1 MHGPITKI
9 LLLKPCTLHLEP
21 FLQSNCESGVI
32 MNDKHYRLGCDIGG
46 TFTDF
51 VLLNDQTGELTI
63 NKCLTTPKDP
73 SDAVEQ
79 GIRELEVKVPGF
91 VEKMDEVIHGT
102 TLVIN
107 SIIERKGARTGLI
120 TTKGFRDV
128 LELGREIR
136 YAPYDIF
143 SEYPKPLVPRQ
154 FRLEVDERVR
164 SDGSILKPLD
174 PEEAK
179 QVVRT
184 LAAMG
189 VESIAVCLINSFE
202 NPAHE
207 LMIKEIIE
215 KEAPHASVSVSYH
228 VLPQIREYERTS
240 TTVTN
245 AYVKPLT
252 GSYLARLSGRLES
265 IGCKGKLFIMLSS
278 GGITSV
284 DTAARFPVRIIES
297 GPTAAVIAG
306 QYYGKMFDLP
316 DMFCFD
322 MGGTTAKSCLIQ
334 RGVAGVVPTFEVG
347 RVQRF
352 MKGSG
357 LTIQVPVVDLMEIG
371 AGGGSIARVSKLGTL
386 QVGPE
391 SSAADPGPTCYAR
404 GGQDPCVTDADLLLG
419 YLDEN
424 YFLGGEMKLDK
435 EAAKRTVMEK
445 ISKPLGVSFIQAIWG
460 IHDLINETMA
470 AAAKTHIAEKGG
482 NPKIVTVAAFGGA
495 GPVHAYGLAKKL
507 GAPRL
512 IVPPNAGVGSALGFF
527 TAPRAF
533 DLVRSHKVSLADANF
548 AEIERLFQELE
559 AQGDKTLKKAGKEEA
574 VRFERSLDM
583 RFVGQGSE
591 TNVPVAERDFM
602 RMKKEEIRK
611 KFDLIYEKLYGR
623 TYPDSAVEFINFKVR
638 ASLPERFFKFT
649 KLARKGQ
656 SLKAAIKGQRPAYSG
671 FTKDFIPYTVYDR
684 YKLFPDAKFKGP
696 AIIEEKE
703 STVIVGEDA
712 TVSVD
717 HYGFL
722 WVDLKA
728 GERRKAKGAR
738 DKMLGERTKLKAMK
752 PKAKVPKP
760 KVREPKL
767 KAKVTKPKLKVKSS
781 RLKAPSTKGK
791 AKRAIR
797 KSK

>member
-1 MHGPITKI
+1 MVEK
-9 LLLKPCTLHLEP
+9 
-21 FLQSNCESGVI
+21 F
-32 MNDKHYRLGCDIGG
+32 YRLGCDIGG

-51 VLLNDQTGELTI
+51 VLLNDETGEI
-63 NKCLTTPKDP
+63 KIYKCLTTPKDP
-73 SDAVEQ
+73 SDAVEH
-79 GIRELEVKVPGF
+79 GIKEMEKNTPGF
-91 VEKMDEVIHGT
+91 VGKTDELIHGT

-107 SIIERKGARTGLI
+107 SIIERKGAKTGLI

-128 LELGREIR
+128 LEIGRGIR
-136 YAPYDIF
+136 YAPYDVCAEF
-143 SEYPKPLVPRQ
+143 PKPLIPRQ

-164 SDGSILKPLD
+164 SDGTVLKPLD
-174 PEEAK
+174 PEEAR
-179 QVVRT
+179 QRIRS
-184 LAAMG
+184 LLNMG

-202 NPAHE
+202 NPTHE
-207 LMIKEIIE
+207 LMLKEIIE
-215 KEAPHASVSVSYH
+215 KEAPGMSVSISYH
-228 VLPQIREYERTS
+228 VLPQIKEYERTS
-240 TTVTN
+240 TTATN

-252 GSYLARLSGRLES
+252 GRYLSKLSGRLTS
-265 IGCKGKLFIMLSS
+265 IGFNVKLFIMLSS
-278 GGITSV
+278 GGVTSV
-284 DTAARFPVRIIES
+284 ETAAEFPVRIIES

-306 QYYGKMFDLP
+306 QYYGKHFNIP
-316 DMFCFD
+316 EMFCFD

-334 RGVAGVVPTFEVG
+334 KGVAGVVPTFEVG

-371 AGGGSIARVSKLGTL
+371 AGGGSIAKVSKLGTL

-391 SSAADPGPTCYAR
+391 SSSADPGPICYAR

-424 YFLGGEMKLDK
+424 YFLGGEMKLDR
-435 EAAKRTVMEK
+435 EAAKKGVMER
-445 ISKPLGVSFIQAIWG
+445 IAKPLGVTFVQAIWG

-482 NPKIVTVAAFGGA
+482 NPKIVTVSAFGGA

-512 IVPPNAGVGSALGFF
+512 LVPPNAGVGSALGFF

-548 AEIERLFQELE
+548 SAIEKIFRELE
-559 AQGDKTLKKAGKEEA
+559 ADGEKTLKKSGKDET

-591 TNVPVAERDFM
+591 TNVPVTEKDFT
-602 RMKKEEIRK
+602 RLKKEEIRK
-611 KFDLIYEKLYGR
+611 KFDQIYEKLYGR

-638 ASLPERFFKFT
+638 ASLPERLFKFS
-649 KLARKGQ
+649 KLDKKGQ
-656 SLKAAIKGQRPAYSG
+656 GLKAAVKGQRPAYSG
-671 FTKDFIPYTVYDR
+671 MAKDFIPYTVYDR
-684 YKLFPDAKFKGP
+684 YKLFPNARFKGP

-703 STVIVGEDA
+703 STLIVGEDT

-717 HYGFL
+717 DYGFL
-722 WVDLKA
+722 WVEFA
-728 GERRKAKGAR
+728 SAQGAKAKAR
-738 DKMLGERTKLKAMK
+738 T
-752 PKAKVPKP
+752 
-760 KVREPKL
+760 
-767 KAKVTKPKLKVKSS
+767 
-781 RLKAPSTKGK
+781 
-791 AKRAIR
+791 
-797 KSK
+797 

>member
-1 MHGPITKI
+1 MSEDR
-9 LLLKPCTLHLEP
+9 L
-21 FLQSNCESGVI
+21 
-32 MNDKHYRLGCDIGG
+32 YRLGCDVGG

-51 VLLNDQTGELTI
+51 VLLNDRTGELKI
-63 NKCLTTPKDP
+63 NKCLTTPRDP

-79 GIRELEVKVPGF
+79 GIRELERTAPGF
-91 VEKMDEVIHGT
+91 VEKLDEVIHGT

-107 SIIERKGARTGLI
+107 SIIERKGAKSGLI

-143 SEYPKPLVPRQ
+143 AEFPKPLVARR
-154 FRLEVDERVR
+154 FRLEVDERIR
-164 SDGSILKPLD
+164 NNGSVLRPLD

-179 QVVRT
+179 RVVGR
-184 LAAMG
+184 LVDMG
-189 VESIAVCLINSFE
+189 VESIAVCLLNSFE
-202 NPAHE
+202 NPIHE
-207 LMIKEIIE
+207 LMLKDIIKTRAPEI
-215 KEAPHASVSVSYH
+215 SVSISYE

-252 GSYLARLSGRLES
+252 GSYLTKLSRRLEA
-265 IGCKGKLFIMLSS
+265 IGSKGKLFIMLSS

-284 DTAARFPVRIIES
+284 ETAAEFPVRIIES
-297 GPTAAVIAG
+297 GPTAAVISG
-306 QYYGKMFDLP
+306 QYYGKLFNIP
-316 DMFCFD
+316 EMFCFD

-371 AGGGSIARVSKLGTL
+371 AGGGSIAKVSRMGTL

-391 SSAADPGPTCYAR
+391 SSGADPGPICYAR
-404 GGQDPCVTDADLLLG
+404 GGTEPCVTDADLLLG

-435 EAAKRTVMEK
+435 EATRCGVEEK
-445 ISKPLGVSFIQAIWG
+445 IAKPLEVSFVQGVWG

-482 NPKIVTVAAFGGA
+482 NPKVATVAAFGGA

-507 GAPRL
+507 GSPGL

-533 DLVRSHKVSLADANF
+533 DLVRSHKVGLDAADF
-548 AEIERLFQELE
+548 AEIEKLFKTMETE
-559 AQGDKTLKKAGKEEA
+559 GAKTLQKSDTTE
-574 VRFERSLDM
+574 RITFERSVEV

-591 TNVPVAERDFM
+591 TNIPIPERNFTEV
-602 RMKKEEIRK
+602 KKEEVRRR
-611 KFDLIYEKLYGR
+611 FDEVYEKLYGR
-623 TYPDSAVEFINFKVR
+623 TYPDSPVEFINFKVR
-638 ASLPERFFKFT
+638 ASLPERLLQLPKMEKRST
-649 KLARKGQ
+649 
-656 SLKAAIKGQRPAYSG
+656 SLKDAIKGQRQAYSG
-671 FTKDFIPYTVYDR
+671 IARQFIPYTVYDR
-684 YKLFPDAKFKGP
+684 YKLFPDATLQGP
-696 AIIEEKE
+696 AIIEERE

-712 TVSVD
+712 SVCVD
-717 HYGFL
+717 EFGFL
-722 WVDLKA
+722 WINL
-728 GERRKAKGAR
+728 E
-738 DKMLGERTKLKAMK
+738 
-752 PKAKVPKP
+752 
-760 KVREPKL
+760 
-767 KAKVTKPKLKVKSS
+767 
-781 RLKAPSTKGK
+781 
-791 AKRAIR
+791 IR
-797 KSK
+797 